1 MGGNKTYLPDYTIV
15 GVVVTGDFNFLKG
28 SDVYSKLVTGDF
40 SDVSAVAETADSG
53 CTYHNYSGDTKGE
66 PIDFI
71 LVNEK
76 VRDVLTYKI
85 MREQYN
91 GRYPSDHYPIYA
103 DLIF

>member
-1 MGGNKTYLPDYTIV
+1 MGGNKTFLPDYTIV
-15 GVVVTGDFNFLKG
+15 GVGRLTGVPLIG
-28 SDVYSKLVTGDF
+28 ES
-40 SDVSAVAETADSG
+40 TA
-53 CTYHNYSGDTKGE
+53 
-66 PIDFI
+66 I
-71 LVNEK
+71 NEK